1 MNEDRYIQ
9 LGHRFKVEKTPDHAI
24 IDTSPKMFDD
34 ENKAL
39 FCGHISGICKDCWD
53 KIIKEGWKALGRR
66 KNEDY

>member
-39 FCGHISGICKDCWD
+39 FLLIYLASVRTVGTKS
-53 KIIKEGWKALGRR
+53 
-66 KNEDY
+66 

>member
-39 FCGHISGICKDCWD
+39 FCSYIWH
-53 KIIKEGWKALGRR
+53 L
-66 KNEDY
+66 